1 MAGTYETPQSSD
13 ILRRVTQHDWQES
26 TTRRIAE
33 EVRRLRGNR
42 SAQWLSDRTAELGR
56 RVTRATI
63 SDMETGRRNRV
74 EVAELLV
81 IAAALDVPPLLL
93 LYPDMPHGRVEYLPG
108 EIITGT
114 EALDRFTGIGAGLS
128 ETPYPA
134 DTVTALRL
142 MREEEFW
149 IRRTEYHQ
157 SAYDRSFQRMAE
169 LTPSDREFEARRAE
183 WAIDDRDLAIARE
196 HLRTV
201 REQQRVAGLTVAED
215 ERQDR

>member
-1 MAGTYETPQSSD
+1 M
-13 ILRRVTQHDWQES
+13 TQHDWQES

-33 EVRRLRGNR
+33 EIRRLRGTR

-63 SDMETGRRNRV
+63 TDIEIGRRSRV

-108 EIITGT
+108 ETITGT
-114 EALDRFTGIGAGLS
+114 EALDRFTGIGVGLA

-169 LTPSDREFEARRAE
+169 VTPADAEFATLRAE
-183 WAIDDRDLAIARE
+183 WTADDRDLAIARE
-196 HLRTV
+196 HLRTI
-201 REQQRVAGLTVAED
+201 REQQRAAGLTVAE
-215 ERQDR
+215 EEQQDR